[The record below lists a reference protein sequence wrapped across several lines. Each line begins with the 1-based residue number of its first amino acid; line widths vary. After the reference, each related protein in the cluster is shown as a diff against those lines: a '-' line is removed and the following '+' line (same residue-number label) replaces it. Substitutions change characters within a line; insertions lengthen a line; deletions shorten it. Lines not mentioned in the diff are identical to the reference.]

1 MIFIRKFGST
11 NIGFIGLGKMG
22 NPMSHRLLKKYKNV
36 IIFDKNL
43 EIRNQNEFRSHF
55 ALSLTDFRNCD
66 YIFTMLPDAKSTEDV
81 LFSSDGILNSLK
93 KGATIINSGT
103 IGISASWKILDRIGK
118 EFEFIDAP
126 VSGGTIGAE
135 KGTLT
140 FMASGNKNSCD
151 KIKPLLETMGK
162 NIIFLGR
169 VGQGQAAKICNNMLL
184 AINLVGASEAYA
196 LAKNLGL
203 DLKTFNDLINFS
215 SGKSWVTEI
224 NNPVPGL
231 NETSPSSKNYSGG
244 FSSKLIL
251 KDIGLA
257 LDASHECEM
266 NLIALKSSNEY
277 FSQMIEKDQNSGR
290 KDMSYLFQYILKHS
304 SNKP

>member
-231 NETSPSSKNYSGG
+231 NETSG

-257 LDASHECEM
+257 LDECEM